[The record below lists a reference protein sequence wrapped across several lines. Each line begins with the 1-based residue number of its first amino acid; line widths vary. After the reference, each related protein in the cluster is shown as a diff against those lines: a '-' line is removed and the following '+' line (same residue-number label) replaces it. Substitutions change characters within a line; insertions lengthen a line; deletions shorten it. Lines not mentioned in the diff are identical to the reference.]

1 MEIEELINK
10 IKKINEKIELIFIL
24 KKEDIKK
31 NKN

>member
-24 KKEDIKK
+24 EKEDIKK
-31 NKN
+31 KKN